1 MVTTV
6 SGISGFR
13 WLSLTTHTSISLLT
27 KSASSATTARTRFFV
42 FAKLHILMN
51 INLGTAKPDS
61 LEGTFLVD
69 VELMGTKLLRL
80 LELIFEILLLQCW

>member
-1 MVTTV
+1 
-6 SGISGFR
+6 
-13 WLSLTTHTSISLLT
+13 LT

-61 LEGTFLVD
+61 LEGTFLMD
-69 VELMGTKLLRL
+69 VKLIGTNYGN
-80 LELIFEILLLQCW
+80 